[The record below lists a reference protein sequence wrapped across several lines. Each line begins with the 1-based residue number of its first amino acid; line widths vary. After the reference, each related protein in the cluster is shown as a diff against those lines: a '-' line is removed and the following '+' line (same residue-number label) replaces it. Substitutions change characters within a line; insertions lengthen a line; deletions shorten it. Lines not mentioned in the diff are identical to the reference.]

1 METTVIAQ
9 MLCICQDLHY
19 SIFIDRNYSV
29 IPSMECSP
37 SVSTWFVSLLPSSL
51 LKPLCLHW
59 VFLNKVPNVFP
70 FRTLHSLSLLYF
82 FFFFFP
88 LQHLPLS
95 NIIIY
100 LVCLSPPL
108 ECKFHEGI
116 RSLLYSQN
124 VGSNWHKNICWTN
137 KEEYNSSKL
146 RIEVISLFSR
156 RWGRAGRLSSHGYN
170 LPAVTLHGE
179 TPW

>member
-82 FFFFFP
+82 FFFF
-88 LQHLPLS
+88 
-95 NIIIY
+95 
-100 LVCLSPPL
+100 
-108 ECKFHEGI
+108 
-116 RSLLYSQN
+116 
-124 VGSNWHKNICWTN
+124 
-137 KEEYNSSKL
+137 
-146 RIEVISLFSR
+146 SLFSIYHYLIFLFI
-156 RWGRAGRLSSHGYN
+156 WFAYLPHQNVSSMRALGHCYIPRMQ
-170 LPAVTLHGE
+170 AVTDIKISVEPTKKNTIL
-179 TPW
+179 PN